1 MLAPTVLFHLGFISF
16 VFYHIASFLSADGK
30 SDVMLKI
37 YVIMH
42 KIIYNSDWSYSL
54 IKVASNQK
62 LTQAEMEG
70 FSLMFAEKNQRLQ
83 IKFLKQI

>member
-37 YVIMH
+37 YINNEYENAH
-42 KIIYNSDWSYSL
+42 NYK
-54 IKVASNQK
+54 
-62 LTQAEMEG
+62 
-70 FSLMFAEKNQRLQ
+70 
-83 IKFLKQI
+83 